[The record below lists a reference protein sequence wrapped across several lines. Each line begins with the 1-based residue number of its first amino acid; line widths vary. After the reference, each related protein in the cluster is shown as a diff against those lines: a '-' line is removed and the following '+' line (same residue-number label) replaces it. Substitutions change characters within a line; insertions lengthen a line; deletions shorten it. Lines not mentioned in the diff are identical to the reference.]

1 VEGESSGKNIIS
13 EFSELMVSDI
23 LILSK
28 ITHIRL
34 SMFGD
39 LGPFLLRPLF
49 VCHIVTRDLL
59 SNCPLTVLSYCGR
72 GKQFRCYLGIWLR

>member
-1 VEGESSGKNIIS
+1 
-13 EFSELMVSDI
+13 
-23 LILSK
+23 
-28 ITHIRL
+28 
-34 SMFGD
+34 MFGD